1 MCKALDDLYQ
11 EGVEKGIEKGIEKG
25 RAEMLRDFV
34 FRKIQKGNTIEEIA
48 DMLEES
54 VDVVKEIAKQ

>member
-1 MCKALDDLYQ
+1 MRNALDDLYK
-11 EGVEKGIEKGIEKG
+11 EGIEKG

>member
-11 EGVEKGIEKGIEKG
+11 EGVEKG
-25 RAEMLRDFV
+25 RAEALRDFV
-34 FRKIQKGNTIEEIA
+34 FRKLQKGNTIEEIV
-48 DMLEES
+48 DILEES